1 MKVRYQ
7 TPSAIFAIILS
18 KDGQQ
23 ILLQQRQNTGYQD
36 GAYDLAATGHV
47 EAGESLPQA
56 LCRELAE
63 ELGITVVPDDLEFVT
78 MIHKHD
84 LDTDKVYFYGYFKVL
99 NYTGTP
105 QVMEPHKNAGLSWWS
120 RNQLP
125 TTLINDSK
133 LALDLYDQH
142 IPYYELGW
150 S

>member
-7 TPSAIFAIILS
+7 TPSAVFALMFS
-18 KDGQQ
+18 PDGTQ
-23 ILLQQRQNTGYQD
+23 ILLQKRQNTGYQD

-63 ELGITVVPDDLEFVT
+63 ELGITVVPTDLAFAT

-84 LDTDKVYFYGYFKVL
+84 RDTDKVYFYGYFKVL
-99 NYTGTP
+99 KYTGTP

-120 RNQLP
+120 VSQLP
-125 TTLINDSK
+125 AELIGDHK
-133 LALDLYDQH
+133 LALEQFAKQ
-142 IPYYELGW
+142 IPYSELGW
-150 S
+150 E